1 MLAYKAKLQLNKL
14 QKSLISKTIL
24 DCVELYNTT
33 IELASEQT
41 SIPSEFTMYS
51 LMKEFD
57 IATDIAQGTIDRA
70 CKSVVRSRIPD
81 ASGKR
86 FGKPRHKTSKVL
98 TNSFGFPLRT
108 RDQHFVRQ
116 IGRTVRVHIPKL
128 GWVKA
133 RIGRQIEGLV
143 KQVGIKCDT
152 CGDYWLTIVTDY
164 SKEVSLPDAITDSLG
179 VDLGIKTTV
188 SASNT
193 SGTVVVQPERK
204 QFLDNKNLKALK
216 HAANDDPKAL
226 PFVHRKIARRRD
238 DYNWK
243 LARKVVS
250 TAENIYVG
258 NVSVKWLISG
268 KLARQASDI
277 APSSLKNKMSCLAA
291 SAGRHFQEINEA
303 YTSKTCSNCGHVKD
317 KLKLSERIYECFS
330 CNFILDR
337 DLNAARNICKKGE
350 QLRLY
355 VTAEIHPVLGSSY
368 KPLASAMG

>member
-14 QKSLISKTIL
+14 QKSLISKTII
-24 DCVELYNTT
+24 DCVDLYNTAV
-33 IELASEQT
+33 ELASEQT
-41 SIPSEFTMYS
+41 SIPSVFSMQS

-70 CKSVVRSRIPD
+70 CKAVVRSRIPD

-86 FGKPRHKTSKVL
+86 FGKPRNKTAKVL
-98 TNSFGFPLRT
+98 TNSFGFSLRT
-108 RDQHFVRQ
+108 TQQHLMKQV
-116 IGRTVRVHIPKL
+116 GNTVRVYVPKL

-152 CGDYWLTIVTDY
+152 CGDYWLTVVTDHE
-164 SKEVSLPDAITDSLG
+164 KEVSLPDAITDSLG
-179 VDLGIKTTV
+179 VDLGMRATV

-204 QFLDNKNLKALK
+204 QFLDDKNLKALK
-216 HAANDDPKAL
+216 HASNADPKSL

-250 TAENIYVG
+250 TANDIYVG
-258 NVSVKWLISG
+258 NVSVRWLISG

-277 APSSLKNKMSCLAA
+277 SLSSLKNKMSCLAA
-291 SAGRHFQEINEA
+291 SAGRHFEEIDEA

-317 KLKLSERIYECFS
+317 KLKLSERTYECFS
-330 CNFILDR
+330 CGFVLDR

-355 VTAEIHPVLGSSY
+355 VTAEIQPVLGSSY
-368 KPLASAMG
+368 KPLALAMG